1 MKVSLCLPYM
11 EREYDRA
18 TTLDWCRLAD
28 AGPFASL
35 SCGERIT
42 SYTQDM
48 RILLSAAAALTERIR
63 LVPSL
68 YVLPMHAP
76 VRVAKELATLDV
88 LSAGRVTVTV
98 GVGGR
103 ADDYR
108 ALDSPFTDRLQRLD
122 DGVAAMRR
130 VWAGEPPFA
139 GADPVGP
146 TPIQAGGLPIWAGA
160 MNPKAMHRASAWA
173 DGVYGFTMDAGV
185 KTVREQS
192 ERARAA
198 WRSRGR
204 QAPYVATGFWFS
216 LAADA
221 EARLKTYV
229 YEYLKIIDDGIARAV
244 AETMTCFTGDA
255 VGDALDAI
263 AAEGCDECFL
273 VPASLDTVE
282 IERAADV
289 IARRR
294 W

>member
-11 EREYDRA
+11 EREYDRS
-18 TTLDWCRLAD
+18 TTLEWCRLAD

-48 RILLSAAAALTERIR
+48 RVLLSAAAALTERVRI
-63 LVPSL
+63 VPSL
-68 YVLPMHAP
+68 YVLPMHSP

-88 LSAGRVTVTV
+88 LSGGRVTVTV

-103 ADDYR
+103 VDDYR
-108 ALDSPFTDRLQRLD
+108 ALGSPLERRLQRLD
-122 DGVAAMRR
+122 DGVAEMRR
-130 VWAGEPPFA
+130 IWAGEPPFA

-146 TPIQAGGLPIWAGA
+146 TPVQKGGPPIWAGA
-160 MNPKAMHRASAWA
+160 MNPKAMQRASAWA
-173 DGVYGFTMDAGV
+173 DGIYGFSMDAGV

-192 ERARAA
+192 ERARNA
-198 WRSRGR
+198 WRERGR
-204 QAPYVATGFWFS
+204 AAPYIASGFWLS
-216 LAADA
+216 LAENA
-221 EARLKTYV
+221 ESRLRSYV

-244 AETMTCFTGDA
+244 AETMSCFTKEA
-255 VGDALDAI
+255 VADALDAI

-273 VPASLDTVE
+273 VPATLDPIE
-282 IERAADV
+282 IDRAATV
-289 IARRR
+289 IAARR